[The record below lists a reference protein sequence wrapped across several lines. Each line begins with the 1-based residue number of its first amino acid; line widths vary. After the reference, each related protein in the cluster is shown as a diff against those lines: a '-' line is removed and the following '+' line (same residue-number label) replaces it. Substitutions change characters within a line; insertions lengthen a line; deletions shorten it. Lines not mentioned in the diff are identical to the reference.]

1 VPDEDITARYR
12 DDPRITRV
20 GRVLRRWS
28 IDELPQLIHVVTGRM
43 SLVGP
48 RPLLVD
54 ELPLL
59 VDSDHRRHMIKPGL
73 TGLWQ
78 VSGRKDVEWD
88 ERMRLDLWYVENW
101 SPALDLVIVL
111 RTFRAIVTGHGAY

>member
-1 VPDEDITARYR
+1 
-12 DDPRITRV
+12 
-20 GRVLRRWS
+20 
-28 IDELPQLIHVVTGRM
+28 M

-59 VDSDHRRHMIKPGL
+59 TDTDHRRHMTKPGL

-78 VSGRKDVEWD
+78 VSGRKEIDWD

-101 SPALDLVIVL
+101 SPTLDMVILL
-111 RTFRAIVTGHGAY
+111 RTAKAVCTGHGAY